1 MQKTL
6 LLLYSDLKKQTIQLM
21 KKHPESHFF
30 MDECPVGINGLQ
42 PGDLKDLSDE
52 LSEDQFLWIACQ
64 TQKSPPSEDIESNGS
79 LN

>member
-1 MQKTL
+1 
-6 LLLYSDLKKQTIQLM
+6 
-21 KKHPESHFF
+21 

-42 PGDLKDLSDE
+42 PEDLKDLSDE

-79 LN
+79 LNGIFNFLHNIFLALSYS